1 MKVLIVTENCS
12 REMGGEA
19 ILPYHYFRVLKEKGC
34 DVKMLVHDRNKAELQ
49 ELFPNAVDDIFFITD
64 TESQKAMWTV
74 GEKLPKRVADVSLFF
89 LVYLSS
95 SYRMKKRVKSLV
107 MEYGIDIVHQ
117 VIPVSPKTPSFIFD
131 VGAPVI
137 IGPMNGGMEF
147 PPAFRKQVRP
157 SERIAYT
164 LAKSLGAAAN
174 WLIPGKKNAALL
186 LAANLRTERVIQQ
199 MMDQP
204 KKVRLLVE
212 NGVDLDLWNAA
223 ISGATT
229 ESKPTFVFIG
239 RLVDWKGVHYL
250 LKAFHQLLKKQPA
263 ELIIIGD
270 GEERATLVSQAKDL
284 GIAPHVTFMGFVKQ
298 DEIPLFLRKARA
310 LVLPSLYECGGA
322 VVLEAMALGK
332 AVIATE
338 WGGPADYI
346 DPSCGILVKPE
357 SEEKLV
363 EGLFRAM
370 DSLASDRA
378 HADELGKKGR
388 LKVEMEFDW
397 RKKVEVILDYYKQI
411 LDSPVNEA

>member
-12 REMGGEA
+12 RKMGGEA
-19 ILPYHYFRVLKEKGC
+19 ILPYHYFRVLKEKDC
-34 DVKMLVHDRNKAELQ
+34 DVKMLVHERNKAELL

-64 TESQKAMWTV
+64 TELQKAMWTV

-147 PPAFRKQVRP
+147 PPAFKKQIRS
-157 SERIAYT
+157 SERIAYS
-164 LAKSLGAAAN
+164 LAKSLGAVAN
-174 WLIPGKKNAALL
+174 WFIPGKKNAALL
-186 LAANLRTERVIQQ
+186 LAANQRTERVIRQ
-199 MMDQP
+199 MMDHP
-204 KKVRLLVE
+204 KNVRLLVE
-212 NGVDLDLWNAA
+212 NGVDLDLWKAA
-223 ISGATT
+223 ISEVPT

-270 GEERATLVSQAKDL
+270 GEEQATLVSQAKDL
-284 GIAPHVTFMGFVKQ
+284 GIASHVTFMGFVKQ
-298 DEIPLFLRKARA
+298 DEIPLLLGKARA

-363 EGLFRAM
+363 EGLFQAM
-370 DSLASDRA
+370 DSLAADRA
-378 HADELGKKGR
+378 YAEELGKRGR
-388 LKVEMEFDW
+388 LKVEMEFNW
-397 RKKVEVILDYYKQI
+397 RKKVEVVLTYYKQI
-411 LDSPVNEA
+411 LSSPAKEA